1 MATVYLGLRDERF
14 ESRLS
19 TLGTPK
25 EMKMTVAKSDRRE
38 VNLYA
43 NGQEHP
49 KFLWAEATLHQP
61 AFGAQAHGRMAV
73 CDKSMQAWLD
83 PE

>member
-1 MATVYLGLRDERF
+1 MQ
-14 ESRLS
+14 
-19 TLGTPK
+19 
-25 EMKMTVAKSDRRE
+25 AKSDRRE

-43 NGQEHP
+43 NGQEYP